1 MIFFEKAVLVIK
13 ETVFEGA
20 SRPWSLMPRLLMSSV
35 AAASTC
41 RSAEITEDSAP
52 HIAVQLTKV

>member
-1 MIFFEKAVLVIK
+1 MFVGKVVVIK
-13 ETVFEGA
+13 DAVFEGA
-20 SRPWSLMPRLLMSSV
+20 SRPWSPVPRLLMSSV

-52 HIAVQLTKV
+52 HIAVQLNKY